1 MAEEGLDDMEMGE
14 RNTMRNLSYEQL
26 QDDYGILM
34 AEYDQVGD
42 GNNLTDVPGVLL
54 SEFDNH
60 ELVDVISD
68 MRRELERR
76 RVERGVAETSFIYDE
91 YGKTVTIRRSTGG
104 DSKVETTKFV
114 STFAQDSDNF

>member
-1 MAEEGLDDMEMGE
+1 MEMGE

-42 GNNLTDVPGVLL
+42 GNNLTVVPGVLL
-54 SEFDNH
+54 SEFDNY